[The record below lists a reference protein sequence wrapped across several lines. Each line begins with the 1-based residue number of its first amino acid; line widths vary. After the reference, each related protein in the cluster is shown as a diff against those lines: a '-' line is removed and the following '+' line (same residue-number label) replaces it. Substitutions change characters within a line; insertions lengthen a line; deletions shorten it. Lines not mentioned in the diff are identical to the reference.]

1 MRSPSTSL
9 PQAREDDYVSPLP
22 SYGIAG
28 SAEFQ
33 QPLLHV
39 GGTRPHP
46 SHPGL
51 LLLQAPSPLSHLLT
65 NDRAEGDD
73 TVANGEENLDS
84 EGGLVEIVWVHGP
97 RALTVVVL

>member
-1 MRSPSTSL
+1 M
-9 PQAREDDYVSPLP
+9 AH
-22 SYGIAG
+22 IAPW
-28 SAEFQ
+28 A
-33 QPLLHV
+33 
-39 GGTRPHP
+39 HP
-46 SHPGL
+46 C
-51 LLLQAPSPLSHLLT
+51 SPLSHLLT